1 MTEAMKII
9 LSTQP
14 ADARWGEKAT
24 YSINND
30 GITLHLNGAD
40 DLGLI
45 QRAARKIDGLGIKHV
60 QLSGEGWDADRC
72 WAFWQ
77 GYKAPKGTRKVVW
90 PDLDDAQRQEL
101 DNRLMI
107 IDWVRDTINAPAEEL
122 GPSQLAQ
129 RAVDLISNVAGDR
142 VTYRITK
149 GEDLREQGYMG
160 LHTVGRGSERSPVL
174 LALDYNPTGD
184 KEAPVYACL
193 VGKGITFDSGGYSIK
208 QTAFMDSMKS
218 DMGGATTVTGAL
230 AFAITRGL
238 NKRVKLF
245 LCCADNLISGNAFKL
260 GDIITYRNGK
270 KVEVMNTDAEGRLV
284 LADGLID
291 ASAQKPELIID
302 AATLTGAAKT
312 ALGNDYHALFS
323 FDDALAGRLLASA
336 SQENEPFWRLPLAE
350 FHRSQLPSNFAELNN
365 TGSAAYPAGA
375 STAAGFLSHFVENYQ
390 QGWQRDDLLLEEGAV
405 ELPEG
410 EFNAAFNPEAV
421 VKVTDVL
428 LASHENTAQIIDARP
443 AARFNAEVDEPRPG
457 LRRGHIPGALNVP
470 WTELVREGELKT
482 TDELDAIFF
491 GRGVSYDKPIIVSCG
506 SGVTAAVV
514 LLALATL
521 DVPNVKLYD
530 GAWSEWGA
538 RADLPVEPVK

>member
-1 MTEAMKII
+1 MTEAMKIT

-77 GYKAPKGTRKVVW
+77 GYKAPKGTRKVEW

-208 QTAFMDSMKS
+208 QTAFMDSMK
-218 DMGGATTVTGAL
+218 
-230 AFAITRGL
+230 
-238 NKRVKLF
+238 
-245 LCCADNLISGNAFKL
+245 
-260 GDIITYRNGK
+260 
-270 KVEVMNTDAEGRLV
+270 VEVMNTDAEGRLV

-291 ASAQKPELIID
+291 ASAQKPEMIID

-390 QGWQRDDLLLEEGAV
+390 QGWL
-405 ELPEG
+405 
-410 EFNAAFNPEAV
+410 
-421 VKVTDVL
+421 
-428 LASHENTAQIIDARP
+428 HIDC
-443 AARFNAEVDEPRPG
+443 
-457 LRRGHIPGALNVP
+457 
-470 WTELVREGELKT
+470 
-482 TDELDAIFF
+482 
-491 GRGVSYDKPIIVSCG
+491 S
-506 SGVTAAVV
+506 
-514 LLALATL
+514 ATYR
-521 DVPNVKLYD
+521 K
-530 GAWSEWGA
+530 A
-538 RADLPVEPVK
+538 PVEQWSAGATGLGVRTIANLLTA